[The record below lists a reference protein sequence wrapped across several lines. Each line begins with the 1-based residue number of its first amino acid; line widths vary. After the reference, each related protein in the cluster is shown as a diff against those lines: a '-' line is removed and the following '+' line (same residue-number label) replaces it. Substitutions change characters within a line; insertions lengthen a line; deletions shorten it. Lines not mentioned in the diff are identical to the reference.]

1 MKYTK
6 KHIYEQLA
14 YWRGQLRKKN
24 RGMANESIDEAEGDA
39 IRADELTRRLAVSF
53 AQAEEDLA
61 TREANYNV
69 AAAAN
74 MHVGTFHKSA
84 IGDVQ
89 SYEIS
94 GDKLIL
100 NVKRTRPR
108 TPATGCMKA
117 GEVLQV
123 LTENPE
129 KRVMAAVRVDDPLSI
144 QMGRHDELYP
154 VDSGDYGQRSGF
166 WLRVG

>member
-14 YWRGQLRKKN
+14 YWRGQLRQKN
-24 RGMANESIDEAEGDA
+24 RRMANESIDESEYDA
-39 IRADELTRRLAVSF
+39 ISADELTRRLAVSF
-53 AQAEEDLA
+53 AQAEGDLTA
-61 TREANYNV
+61 REANYNI
-69 AAAAN
+69 AASAN
-74 MHVGTFHKSA
+74 MHVGTFNKSA

-94 GDKLIL
+94 GDQLIL

-108 TPATGCMKA
+108 TPASDCMKA

-129 KRVMAAVRVDDPLSI
+129 KRVMAAIRVEDSI
-144 QMGRHDELYP
+144 SIKMGKRDELYP
-154 VDSGDYGQRSGF
+154 VDSGDYGLRSGF